1 MDQPIVQVVDDE
13 DDDDGEDTVE
23 DDMVEVS
30 RKHAQQK
37 ASQSCNHSMRG
48 DQVSQRMEM
57 QSRIKDQVLANNA
70 EGAD

>member
-1 MDQPIVQVVDDE
+1 MQLVDDEE
-13 DDDDGEDTVE
+13 DDDDEDTIE

-37 ASQSCNHSMRG
+37 ASQSCNQSMRG

-57 QSRIKDQVLANNA
+57 QSRIKDQVLASNVL
-70 EGAD
+70 DTYQ